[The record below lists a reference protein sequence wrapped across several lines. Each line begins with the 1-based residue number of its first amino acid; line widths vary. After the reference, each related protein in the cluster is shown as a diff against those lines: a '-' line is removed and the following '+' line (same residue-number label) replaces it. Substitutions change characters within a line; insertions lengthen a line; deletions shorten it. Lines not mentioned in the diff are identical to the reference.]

1 MTVRGD
7 DRPWWMRGGPMFALV
22 LLSLVPLLQ
31 PGLPPLTDLPG
42 HVARWHIATAP
53 DASPLHRYFSVD
65 WVWVGNLG
73 TDLLALPLIG
83 LIGPVGTGHAIAILI
98 VALNVGGMICLA
110 RAVHGRM
117 NEAGLFA
124 LPLAFAWPFQMGFV
138 NFELA
143 QGLALLSLSAWIILG
158 EREHHRMR
166 AALSVPLSLILWTCH
181 SAGWGLFGLMAFGTE
196 IAARREQGHRLSTAL
211 QGAIIACLPLAAP
224 LLPMLLAAP
233 AGTVPSPSA
242 DWFNLPNKLLWIA
255 STFRDRWQWVDLASL
270 GVILFLLY
278 VAWRDPRLRFSAR
291 LLLPAALVAGAFLV
305 LPRLMMGGAYVDMR
319 LVPAIWTLLLLS
331 VRPAGDPRLGRAIAL
346 AGLAFLA
353 ARTLA
358 VTWSYAEQLA
368 ERRTDLS
375 LLSHIPRGSA
385 VLALN
390 YRACLR
396 EWADGRE
403 DHLPAFA
410 IIERDA
416 FVNEQW
422 AIAGQHILKVTY
434 PAAGP
439 FQADPSQH
447 VYPSACAEEGRSL
460 TRALTLFPRGAF
472 DHVWLSGIR
481 LKQPRRFGLVT
492 VWGQGR
498 STLYEVVGSTTLPRV
513 ERGLPDTGLS
523 GERAGT

>member
-1 MTVRGD
+1 ML
-7 DRPWWMRGGPMFALV
+7 ALV

-53 DASPLHRYFSVD
+53 DASPLHRYFSVH

-73 TDLLALPLIG
+73 TDLLALPLIRLFG
-83 LIGPVGTGHAIAILI
+83 PIGAGHAVAILI
-98 VALNVGGMICLA
+98 VALNVGGMLCLA
-110 RAVHGRM
+110 RSVHGRI

-143 QGLALLSLSAWIILG
+143 QGLALFALAGWLTLG
-158 EREHHRMR
+158 ERGQGGTRTV
-166 AALSVPLSLILWTCH
+166 LSVPVALTLWTCH
-181 SAGWGLFGLMAFGTE
+181 SAGWGLFGLMAFGAE
-196 IAARREQGHRLSTAL
+196 IAARREQGERLSVAL
-211 QGAIIACLPLAAP
+211 RKAIIACLPLAAP
-224 LLPMLLAAP
+224 LLPMLFAAP

-278 VAWRDPRLRFSAR
+278 VAWRDPRLRFAAP
-291 LLLPAALVAGAFLV
+291 LLLPAGLVAGAFLI

-319 LVPAIWTLLLLS
+319 LVPAIWMLLLLA
-331 VRPAGDPRLGRAIAL
+331 VRPADDPRLGRVIAL
-346 AGLAFLA
+346 AGVAFLA
-353 ARTLA
+353 ARTTA
-358 VTWSYAEQLA
+358 VTWSYAEQLT
-368 ERRTDLS
+368 ERRVDLS
-375 LLSHIPRGSA
+375 LLPQIPAGST

-390 YRACLR
+390 YRPCLR
-396 EWADGRE
+396 NWADGRE
-403 DHLPAFA
+403 DHIPAFA

-434 PAAGP
+434 KKAGP

-460 TRALTLFPRGAF
+460 TRALASFPRNAF
-472 DHVWLSGIR
+472 HYVWLNGIR
-481 LKQPRRFGLVT
+481 LKAPRRFGVET

-498 STLYEVVGSTTLPRV
+498 STLYEVVGSTALPRV
-513 ERGLPDTGLS
+513 EPRRPDAGRR

>member
-1 MTVRGD
+1 ML
-7 DRPWWMRGGPMFALV
+7 ALLV
-22 LLSLVPLLQ
+22 LSLVPLLQ

-83 LIGPVGTGHAIAILI
+83 RIGPVGTGHAIAILI

-158 EREHHRMR
+158 EREHRRMR

-196 IAARREQGHRLSTAL
+196 IAARREQGDRLPIAL
-211 QGAIIACLPLAAP
+211 RKAVIACLPLAVP
-224 LLPMLLAAP
+224 LLTMLFAAP

-270 GVILFLLY
+270 GAILFLLY

-319 LVPAIWTLLLLS
+319 LVPAIWMLLLLS
-331 VRPAGDPRLGRAIAL
+331 VQPADDSRLARTIAF

-353 ARTLA
+353 ARTVA

-368 ERRTDLS
+368 ERRADLS
-375 LLSHIPRGSA
+375 LVSHIPRGSA

-390 YRACLR
+390 YRPCLR
-396 EWADGRE
+396 DWADGRE

-460 TRALTLFPRGAF
+460 TRALALFPRDAF
-472 DHVWLSGIR
+472 HYVWLSGIR
-481 LKQPRRFGLVT
+481 LNEPRRFGLVT
-492 VWGQGR
+492 VWRQGR
-498 STLYEVVGSTTLPRV
+498 STLYEVVGSTALRRV
-513 ERGLPDTGLS
+513 ERGLPDTGRRD
-523 GERAGT
+523 ERAGT

>member
-1 MTVRGD
+1 M
-7 DRPWWMRGGPMFALV
+7 PALV
-22 LLSLVPLLQ
+22 LVSLLPLLQ

-53 DASPLHRYFSVD
+53 DISPLHLYFSVD

-73 TDLLALPLIG
+73 TDLLALPLIRLFG
-83 LIGPVGTGHAIAILI
+83 PIGAGHAIAIMI
-98 VALNVGGMICLA
+98 VALNVGGMLCLA
-110 RAVHGRM
+110 RSVHGRIS
-117 NEAGLFA
+117 ETGLFA

-143 QGLALLSLSAWIILG
+143 QGLALLAIAGWISLGRLG
-158 EREHHRMR
+158 RGGTRVV
-166 AALSVPLSLILWTCH
+166 LSVPVALILWTCH
-181 SAGWGLFGLMAFGTE
+181 SAGWGLLGLLALGTE
-196 IAARREQGHRLSTAL
+196 LAARREQGDRVSIAL
-211 QGAIIACLPLAAP
+211 RNAIIACLPLAAP

-291 LLLPAALVAGAFLV
+291 LLVPAGLVAGAFLI

-319 LVPAIWTLLLLS
+319 LVPAIWMLLLLS
-331 VRPAGDPRLGRAIAL
+331 VRPAGDPRLGRVIAL
-346 AGLAFLA
+346 AGMAFILT
-353 ARTLA
+353 RTTA
-358 VTWSYAEQLA
+358 VTWSYAVQLS
-368 ERRTDLS
+368 ERRADLS
-375 LLSHIPRGSA
+375 LLSRIPRGSA

-390 YRACLR
+390 YRPCLR
-396 EWADGRE
+396 DWADGRE

-422 AIAGQHILKVTY
+422 AIAGQHILNVTY
-434 PAAGP
+434 TKAGA

-460 TRALTLFPRGAF
+460 TRALTSFPRNAF
-472 DHVWLSGIR
+472 DYVWLSGIR
-481 LKQPRRFGLVT
+481 LKEPRRFGLET

-498 STLYEVVGSTTLPRV
+498 SMLYEVVGSTALPRV
-513 ERGLPDTGLS
+513 ERDLPDAGRR
-523 GERAGT
+523 GGRAGT